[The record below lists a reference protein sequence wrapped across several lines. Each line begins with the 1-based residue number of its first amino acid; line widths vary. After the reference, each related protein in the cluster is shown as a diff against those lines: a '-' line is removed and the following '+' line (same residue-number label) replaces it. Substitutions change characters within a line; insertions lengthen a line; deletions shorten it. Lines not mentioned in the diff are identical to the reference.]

1 MRKRESEK
9 AEKSGG
15 EKHVAWRK
23 ITSDKCWKRHG
34 VRREKGSGGEGT
46 KRGRG
51 AMAER
56 RCAWRG
62 GIWADM
68 TVQCLSLQSHNVK
81 PSSVR
86 RTPVWWMWSNV
97 VWISCHADVKR
108 GDWRRATV
116 WECVRGFGGER
127 PRPIW
132 IKSDGLKQFNGA
144 FTGRRALIY
153 ACISTMQAY
162 HLQEAQMS
170 SISGTL

>member
-1 MRKRESEK
+1 MATLTRWQRREMKQGMRKRESEK

-15 EKHVAWRK
+15 RSMWLGGKSHLTSAEKDTECNGRRGAE
-23 ITSDKCWKRHG
+23 
-34 VRREKGSGGEGT
+34 VRGRRG
-46 KRGRG
+46 GRG

-116 WECVRGFGGER
+116 WECVRGFGGR
-127 PRPIW
+127 DR
-132 IKSDGLKQFNGA
+132 DQF
-144 FTGRRALIY
+144 
-153 ACISTMQAY
+153 
-162 HLQEAQMS
+162 
-170 SISGTL
+170 